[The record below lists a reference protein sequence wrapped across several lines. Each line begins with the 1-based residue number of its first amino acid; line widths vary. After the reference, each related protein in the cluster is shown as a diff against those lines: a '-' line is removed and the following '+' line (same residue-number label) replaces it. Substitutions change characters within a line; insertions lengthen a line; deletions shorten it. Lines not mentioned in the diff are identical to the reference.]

1 MKTRIITAVFG
12 ITLLALV
19 LFFYN
24 SLALNFFVSLL
35 CAAMVY
41 EMFCATKMFK
51 KAFFIFVVSEIYA
64 VVFPFLKLQN
74 FKDFRLIFLIVYIIL
89 NVFFLLRKNNEV
101 RVYDVVFCCVFSIFA
116 TLFCCNIIYIRFKF
130 SPYGLYYAILF
141 FIIPWICDAGAYFL
155 GLKFGK
161 NKLAPRISP
170 KKTVEGAIGGALS
183 CFLAVFLY
191 NLIFIKFF
199 SNGLKINIANL
210 VVLTAI
216 GVVFS
221 IVGDLFMSVFKR
233 QTKIKDFGDL
243 IKGHGGVLDRFDSW
257 LFVVAVLYPYIKHFP
272 ILIF

>member
-1 MKTRIITAVFG
+1 MKTRIITG
-12 ITLLALV
+12 ILGIALLVLV

-24 SLALNFFVSLL
+24 SLVLNVAVSLL

-41 EMFCATKMFK
+41 EMFCATKMIK
-51 KAFFIFVVSEIYA
+51 NAFFIFIISEIYA
-64 VVFPFLKLQN
+64 VIFPFLRLQN
-74 FKDFRLIFLIVYIIL
+74 FKDYRLVICIVYIIL
-89 NVFFLLRKNNEV
+89 NVFFLLGKNSEV

-130 SPYGLYYAILF
+130 FPYGLYYVVLF
-141 FIIPWICDAGAYFL
+141 FIIPWVCDAGAYFL

-161 NKLAPRISP
+161 NKLAPKISP
-170 KKTVEGAIGGALS
+170 KKTVEGAIGGVIS

-191 NLIFIKFF
+191 NVIFIKFF
-199 SNGLKINIANL
+199 SNNLRLNITSLAI
-210 VVLTAI
+210 LTVI

-257 LFVVAVLYPYIKHFP
+257 IFVIAVLYPYIKRFP
-272 ILIF
+272 VIMF